1 MEAKRAR
8 INWKMFNYF
17 LFVLILLAKPK
28 NLLSIKD
35 RCINAVS
42 KYQNKEFLKQ
52 MKKQL
57 FGLYSSLDMF
67 STLGTGLRLLSLIYL
82 LIYHF
87 NSIFLKNFFNSLHSL
102 FFFQLYKSRE
112 LVLNLLKNSFD

>member
-1 MEAKRAR
+1 MEAKRTR

-87 NSIFLKNFFNSLHSL
+87 NSIFLKNFF
-102 FFFQLYKSRE
+102 
-112 LVLNLLKNSFD
+112 